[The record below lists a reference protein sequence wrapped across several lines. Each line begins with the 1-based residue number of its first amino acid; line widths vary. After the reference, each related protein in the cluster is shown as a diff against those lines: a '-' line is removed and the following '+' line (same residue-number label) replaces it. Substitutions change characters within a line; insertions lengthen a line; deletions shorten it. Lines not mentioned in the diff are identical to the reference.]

1 MSFAAA
7 GDLYLTVSARQT
19 DARAI
24 SVAKVIAA
32 SRTSNIERLPFTMVR
47 QRSAGWLV
55 QAGLG
60 NEWRL
65 LQLLANAHN
74 GLAEEEP
81 TKMNM
86 KAIIAAVTFTAIAV
100 PAFADAYLSFRDAK
114 TRKCT
119 ITATKPATTETTV
132 VGDGTVYKTLAE
144 AETGMK
150 SVKACRSNQGN
161 VSAVATLY
169 PREHGLYAAAA

>member
-1 MSFAAA
+1 
-7 GDLYLTVSARQT
+7 
-19 DARAI
+19 
-24 SVAKVIAA
+24 
-32 SRTSNIERLPFTMVR
+32 MVR

-65 LQLLANAHN
+65 LQLLANARD

-100 PAFADAYLSFRDAK
+100 PAFADSYF
-114 TRKCT
+114 
-119 ITATKPATTETTV
+119 V
-132 VGDGTVYKTLAE
+132 V
-144 AETGMK
+144 
-150 SVKACRSNQGN
+150 QG
-161 VSAVATLY
+161 
-169 PREHGLYAAAA
+169 REDQEVHNH